1 MDIIKDP
8 EFRQVNAVFHAE
20 IAQLKREGKA
30 KTEHKLPINND
41 NIKKL
46 YESGLFNLNQPDT
59 LQNKVFLDVISAGLE
74 GTPESEGIEENW
86 FFCQI
91 GSSGAR
97 YDEKVK
103 EELTK
108 NRREA
113 DEAQETKTMFET
125 RNAVCLV
132 LSFEKYISHL
142 NPRNKYHF
150 QRPKRVVKQSDNIC
164 YDNMVVG
171 QRTFGDKMKNLSR
184 SPKLSHPNHSI
195 RATIISILD
204 ECGYEARHIMAVSG
218 HGSENS
224 IRSYAAK
231 TSLSKK

>member
-41 NIKKL
+41 DIKKL
-46 YESGLFNLNQPDT
+46 YENGLFNLNQPDT

-74 GTPESEGIEENW
+74 RTPESEGIEENW

-91 GSSGAR
+91 GSSGAK

-108 NRREA
+108 NRRA
-113 DEAQETKTMFET
+113 GRRST
-125 RNAVCLV
+125 RNQNYV
-132 LSFEKYISHL
+132 
-142 NPRNKYHF
+142 
-150 QRPKRVVKQSDNIC
+150 
-164 YDNMVVG
+164 
-171 QRTFGDKMKNLSR
+171 
-184 SPKLSHPNHSI
+184 
-195 RATIISILD
+195 
-204 ECGYEARHIMAVSG
+204 
-218 HGSENS
+218 
-224 IRSYAAK
+224 
-231 TSLSKK
+231 